1 MYLYYILNMSGNDDN
16 ASSLLNMIG
25 NGNAS
30 SVFNLNSVLNNQSG
44 LKAYGEGSI
53 SAVRV
58 LEHNRRF
65 IFPPTIILDVKDQ
78 QIYTEKP
85 NLNMII
91 FLILIMLY
99 DFAHDHIK
107 STKRINPVDKNFL
120 KFFSQSPKYFETKKK
135 VKGIKRKKVEGTK
148 RKKVEDQNTFT
159 QGNFYKVFEVDSDDE
174 EEVDS
179 DDDSHL
185 GGSPQKGGN
194 LDYVKDCFSDMKNIL
209 NFILFSIISYMDI
222 DGIGISTG
230 YPKESAS
237 MDIGEKEEASSSKK
251 DTDAFTQRSLN
262 IFFGDK
268 KEGDTTAKQREE
280 EPIKAESETA
290 DEQQIDENEKKLD
303 IELEMHYFCFVVN
316 LIFTKYTDTDTEE
329 NLTHFILENDE
340 KDGLYVKDNSTDYDN
355 MSSNSGSIKGTYVS
369 APNPSKSFPSPHEPV
384 TEKPIDFI
392 SDNCAPNNIKLIK
405 FSILQAVCHLHNKD
419 KNRTLFDIRKDDN
432 FFNIFIMFYLRQLGF
447 GFYDAK
453 LNDSIGSLYLTSLL
467 NKFIPEI
474 YNDFVQSL
482 KKEDIDLDNG
492 MGSGTQ
498 QKAET
503 GENKVLTI
511 PGSPEQKQQPIKHL
525 SIEPQ
530 DKTHNEKADKVGHGQ
545 RGGNRDNIIKYLH
558 EKTEG
563 KNPSIFLNNQVFRL
577 YVCTVL
583 TQLGILTPVFYD
595 EGIRER
601 PEEFE
606 TTDFCRDLIYATR
619 ENQDPVIHVVNQ
631 IPQPPL
637 PPQPPHPP
645 HPTLYI
651 LSEILKQ
658 LEPVWNAN
666 PDKSRNIFSN
676 YDSIESDF
684 EEFFYRLSA
693 AIPDFLGTFPLIK
706 NNSLSDSSLGDS
718 ELSASSSSSSQA
730 SAENN
735 NIRDAYIYSN
745 ASNVLGYNDGKE
757 FKINYLPEHREN
769 TDMIRKSNIII
780 SDAAIIDAFGKTN
793 INMNDRLELVN
804 RNFYVQGMTNNS
816 DLDNRFLFNGVINV
830 ENKDNK
836 GEISNNSTVHLENY
850 EANDASDNPLVVPFE
865 TKCRVGVQYD
875 QPFQFDNTDIKHY
888 KKNKIYIES
897 KKRDKNDANVEITNT
912 KNFVFDINDTL
923 LSSELSNI
931 REFMLKKLVDLI
943 DSNNAKNKHGRRGR
957 NFNLFQ
963 NCYIDISGIIELISI
978 TLGKTECDLLQIL
991 VTVLKDGAYDGD
1003 IADFN
1008 NSETNYISREIL
1020 GYQNGN
1026 GLRVISHNDLTA
1038 SIITYFMLIFGYN
1051 TWVPKADS
1059 NNYGITPYDGNTGKN
1074 DLAFL
1079 NDTRLSRFAVGNY
1092 TKLQE
1097 VFNDGSNLSFNYV
1110 QFRPTV
1116 VTNLIP
1122 GAASG
1127 VGAIDADTNAA
1138 ETNASETNAAEPGA
1152 VSKSSVAFEP
1162 VGAIDAETNASE
1174 PVGATSESSVASE
1187 PVGATSEPGAD
1198 YGVREI
1204 SESSAASQ
1212 DNTITQVNK
1221 RQRKNP
1227 VTSYY
1232 FTRYK
1237 KRGREDKTGGS
1248 KIGGTRRIK
1257 LRKKYITRKKNKIL
1271 KKRTKKHYRKKY
1283 KTKRLI

>member
-1 MYLYYILNMSGNDDN
+1 MSGNDDN

-53 SAVRV
+53 SAVRL

-419 KNRTLFDIRKDDN
+419 KNRTLFDIIKDDN

-606 TTDFCRDLIYATR
+606 TTDFCRDLIDATR

-637 PPQPPHPP
+637 PPQPP

-730 SAENN
+730 SAQNN

-836 GEISNNSTVHLENY
+836 GEISNNSTVHLDNY

-1110 QFRPTV
+1110 QFRPPR
-1116 VTNLIP
+1116 VTDLVP
-1122 GAASG
+1122 GTDSR
-1127 VGAIDADTNAA
+1127 VGATSEVVAIDTDT
-1138 ETNASETNAAEPGA
+1138 ETNVP
-1152 VSKSSVAFEP
+1152 
-1162 VGAIDAETNASE
+1162 SE
-1174 PVGATSESSVASE
+1174 PVGATSKPFVTRVVTRQAKRLKLDKEGRFTPKTVLQSE
-1187 PVGATSEPGAD
+1187 PTAPTAP
-1198 YGVREI
+1198 I
-1204 SESSAASQ
+1204 
-1212 DNTITQVNK
+1212 K
-1221 RQRKNP
+1221 RKINE
-1227 VTSYY
+1227 T
-1232 FTRYK
+1232 
-1237 KRGREDKTGGS
+1237 ETGGS
-1248 KIGGTRRIK
+1248 KLCYTRRIK